1 MKKLEFM
8 LALQDKLSDLPQADM
23 KDRLNFYS
31 EMIDDRMEE
40 GLCEE
45 EAVSAIGSVDEIAA
59 QIVED
64 IPFSKIA
71 KERLKAKRRLKAW
84 AIVLLV
90 LGSPIWFSLAISA
103 IAVVFSLYVSVWAVI
118 VSLWAV
124 FVSVIAGAVG
134 GILSGIAL
142 ILTGHILGGT
152 AVIGGSIVCAGVSI
166 FLFCGCKLATA
177 GILLLTKKI
186 PVWIKNCFIK
196 KEAA

>member
-1 MKKLEFM
+1 MKKHEFM
-8 LALQDKLSDLPQADM
+8 LALRDRLSGLPQTEIEE
-23 KDRLNFYS
+23 RLNFYS

-40 GLCEE
+40 GLSEE
-45 EAVSAIGSVDEIAA
+45 DAVSAIGPVDTIAA

-64 IPFSKIA
+64 IPFFRIA
-71 KERLKAKRRLKAW
+71 KESLKDKQRLKAW

-90 LGSPIWFSLAISA
+90 LGSPVWFSLAISA
-103 IAVVFSLYVSVWAVI
+103 MAVVFSLYVSVWAVI

-142 ILTGHILGGT
+142 ILTGHTLGGT

-166 FLFCGCKLATA
+166 FLFFGCKLVTA
-177 GILLLTKKI
+177 GILLLTRKI

-196 KEAA
+196 KEAG